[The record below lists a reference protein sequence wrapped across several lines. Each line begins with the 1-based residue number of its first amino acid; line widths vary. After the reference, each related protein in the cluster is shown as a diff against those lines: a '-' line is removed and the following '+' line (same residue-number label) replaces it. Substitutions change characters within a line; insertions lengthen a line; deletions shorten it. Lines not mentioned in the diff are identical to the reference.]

1 MERIM
6 VSNNILTFLLSLGN
20 QQLLLRGLR
29 KVIGF
34 CFLGLFGP
42 DTPQSGDGTS
52 LTHTVEGFEF
62 LEVICQLHCALPLNH
77 GCNWHDLANHLGGLL
92 HVLLSSIT
100 LTGLLAVDGEED
112 QLGLILLQPLNVLL
126 QGLQGPVLAAVVNA
140 DPDGL
145 SL

>member
-1 MERIM
+1 M
-6 VSNNILTFLLSLGN
+6 VSNNILTFLLSFGN
-20 QQLLLRGLR
+20 QQLLLSGLR

-34 CFLGLFGP
+34 CFLGLLGP
-42 DTPQSGDGTS
+42 DTPEPGNGTS
-52 LTHTVEGFEF
+52 LTYTVEGFEL
-62 LEVICQLHCALPLNH
+62 LEVVCQLHGALPLDH
-77 GCNWHDLANHLGGLL
+77 LLHWHNLTDHLGGLL
-92 HVLLSSIT
+92 HVLLSGIT
-100 LTGLLAVDGEED
+100 LAGLLAVDGEED